1 MIIVL
6 IIVILYISFV
16 VWTAIRIKRGD
27 LVKWDN
33 QWYTKEELA
42 KKFPPQVYEVESK
55 NTPEE
60 VYTKFRQAL
69 LDNDIETA
77 LSQIREEKRDEFRQT
92 FNNAEELNKY
102 RSIPELNK
110 IIKREKESYGNFLSY
125 YYIYLKPLA
134 NYLHNL
140 PKRKHPN
147 ISQ

>member
-60 VYTKFRQAL
+60 VYAKFRQAL

-77 LSQIREEKRDEFRQT
+77 LSQIREEKRDLYKDVFGDKGKFNIWVNKLPEKLIKIREEGNYSYFDVDYGTEFLNTAT
-92 FNNAEELNKY
+92 F
-102 RSIPELNK
+102 
-110 IIKREKESYGNFLSY
+110 IK
-125 YYIYLKPLA
+125 
-134 NYLHNL
+134 
-140 PKRKHPN
+140 N
-147 ISQ
+147 INGYWEIDQI